1 MGRRPAVTGSEARA
15 EEPEA
20 VGGGIGEDPVTKA
33 LQSDGLPL
41 IVRRLE
47 RLSAELIR
55 IAAELT
61 PDDPV
66 EGDGQKE

>member
-1 MGRRPAVTGSEARA
+1 MQDDDRNQP
-15 EEPEA
+15 
-20 VGGGIGEDPVTKA
+20 

-61 PDDPV
+61 PDEPV
-66 EGDGQKE
+66 EGDGKKG